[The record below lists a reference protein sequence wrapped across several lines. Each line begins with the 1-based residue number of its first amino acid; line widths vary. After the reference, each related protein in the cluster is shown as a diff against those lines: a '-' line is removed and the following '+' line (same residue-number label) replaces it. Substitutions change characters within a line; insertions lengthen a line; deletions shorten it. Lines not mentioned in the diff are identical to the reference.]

1 MNMSMLKVMIV
12 DDEILT
18 RIGMRSI
25 IPWEEYGLQVVG
37 EAEDGEQALGLAK
50 EIVPD
55 IVLADI
61 MMPKMDGLIFI
72 RELKRI
78 QPDCKF
84 LILSCV
90 DEVSYLQEAI
100 KLGVSGYIL
109 KSAIEPQNMMEE
121 VTRVIEE
128 IKAERV
134 CDDTDM
140 EEHRYV
146 NANAVLGE
154 YANLVLRGFITD
166 KQAVRERFE
175 SAFMNPCDASVFLVC
190 IEIPKVEILSAV
202 KGVEYSV
209 AAICQNIIET
219 MAGGKVFLTDSTKLW
234 AVISYREDGVQLLKD
249 ICNRLEL
256 TMYQYLD
263 MHLSFGIVRVVK
275 DDFDLPKY
283 YEQADIAL
291 SQRFYKPQCRFC
303 FFEDLLI
310 TREIQ
315 DKIKNS
321 MERCRFID
329 DMNTFGEDVRNLYM
343 LLQDY
348 PVIPE
353 KELKEAMK
361 QTIAVLTALS
371 APNQER
377 QNKLKEMFCKIMECA
392 SCEEL
397 FRCMQE
403 WIIGF
408 DELAVCANSGDT
420 LIGEVIRYI
429 KNNIGE
435 KLTLGGIA
443 KQVYLNP
450 DYLCKLFKKKTGE
463 NLIAYILKYKISLSK
478 EYLKEGMRITQISEC
493 LGFSSEGHFIT
504 TFKKLCGITPGAYM
518 KKIHK

>member
-1 MNMSMLKVMIV
+1 MS
-12 DDEILT
+12 
-18 RIGMRSI
+18 
-25 IPWEEYGLQVVG
+25 P
-37 EAEDGEQALGLAK
+37 EDK
-50 EIVPD
+50 
-55 IVLADI
+55 
-61 MMPKMDGLIFI
+61 
-72 RELKRI
+72 
-78 QPDCKF
+78 
-84 LILSCV
+84 
-90 DEVSYLQEAI
+90 
-100 KLGVSGYIL
+100 
-109 KSAIEPQNMMEE
+109 
-121 VTRVIEE
+121 
-128 IKAERV
+128 
-134 CDDTDM
+134 
-140 EEHRYV
+140 
-146 NANAVLGE
+146 
-154 YANLVLRGFITD
+154 
-166 KQAVRERFE
+166 
-175 SAFMNPCDASVFLVC
+175 SVFLVC

-219 MAGGKVFLTDSTKLW
+219 MANGKVFLTDSTKLW
-234 AVISYREDGVQLLKD
+234 AVVSYGEEGIQLLKD

-256 TMYQYLD
+256 TMLQYLD
-263 MHLSFGIVRVVK
+263 MHLSFGIVRVAR
-275 DDFDLPKY
+275 DDFDLPQY

-291 SQRFYKPQCRFC
+291 SQRFYKPMCRFC

-329 DMNTFGEDVRNLYM
+329 DTTTFREDVKTLYM

-361 QTIAVLTALS
+361 QTIAVFTALT

-377 QNKLKEMFCKIMECA
+377 QNKLKEMFGRILECG

-397 FRCMQE
+397 FCCMQE
-403 WIIGF
+403 WISSL
-408 DELAVCANSGDT
+408 DDLAGCANSGDS

-429 KNNIGE
+429 QNNIGE
-435 KLTLGGIA
+435 KLTLGSIA

-478 EYLKEGMRITQISEC
+478 EYLREGRRITQISEC
-493 LGFSSEGHFIT
+493 LGFSSEGNLSQHSKRSVGLHRVRI
-504 TFKKLCGITPGAYM
+504 
-518 KKIHK
+518 

>member
-1 MNMSMLKVMIV
+1 M
-12 DDEILT
+12 
-18 RIGMRSI
+18 
-25 IPWEEYGLQVVG
+25 
-37 EAEDGEQALGLAK
+37 
-50 EIVPD
+50 
-55 IVLADI
+55 
-61 MMPKMDGLIFI
+61 
-72 RELKRI
+72 
-78 QPDCKF
+78 
-84 LILSCV
+84 

-450 DYLCKLFKKKTGE
+450 D
-463 NLIAYILKYKISLSK
+463 
-478 EYLKEGMRITQISEC
+478 
-493 LGFSSEGHFIT
+493 
-504 TFKKLCGITPGAYM
+504 
-518 KKIHK
+518 